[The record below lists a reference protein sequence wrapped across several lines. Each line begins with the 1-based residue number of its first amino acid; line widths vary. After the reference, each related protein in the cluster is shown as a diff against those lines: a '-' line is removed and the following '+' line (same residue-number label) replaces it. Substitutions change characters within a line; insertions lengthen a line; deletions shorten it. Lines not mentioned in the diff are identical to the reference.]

1 MKHTT
6 VIIAW
11 LLLGFSIPLCGQLVS
26 VKSSLAEDSIL
37 IGEQTDFT
45 LKVTAHENSLVRMPA
60 YEDTLTREIEILD
73 NVLRDT
79 LFQDSATIYIHTY
92 RVSTFD
98 TGTLTIPAQ
107 PVGFRHRAITDTIL
121 TRPVHL
127 HVASPAVDTTQPI
140 KPIKPPIN
148 TPVTIREIVPWILI
162 GWIGLLGITLIIALI
177 WIARNRDKQTDDA
190 LIKLSDPPHVIALR
204 NLDELEGKHLPQ
216 QGKVKEYYTHL
227 TEIIRRYI
235 SDLYGI
241 HAMEKTSYEIVEA
254 FSHQNYEQPALNE
267 QLDKLLQLA
276 DLVKFAREDP
286 LPEEN
291 ERNMEYARNFV
302 RQSYPLFYS
311 EIPSAETDQK
321 VPADHRQS
329 KKESDE

>member
-6 VIIAW
+6 FIIAW
-11 LLLGFSIPLCGQLVS
+11 LLLGFANPSSGQLVS

-45 LKVTAHENSLVRMPA
+45 LKVTAHENSLVRMPT
-60 YEDTLTREIEILD
+60 YEDTLTREIEIRD
-73 NVLRDT
+73 NILMDT
-79 LFQDSATIYIHTY
+79 LFQDSTNIYIHTY

-98 TGTLTIPAQ
+98 TGTLTIPSQ
-107 PVGFRHRAITDTIL
+107 QVVFRHGAITDTIL
-121 TRPVHL
+121 TRPVYL

-148 TPVTIREIVPWILI
+148 TPLTIREVLPWVLI
-162 GWIGLLGITLIIALI
+162 GWIGLLIITLMIALV
-177 WIARNRDKQTDDA
+177 WIARNRGQQTDAA
-190 LIKLSDPPHVIALR
+190 LLKPSDPPHEIALR
-204 NLDELEGKHLPQ
+204 NLDELEERRLPQ
-216 QGKVKEYYTHL
+216 QGMVKEYYTRL
-227 TEIIRRYI
+227 TEVIRRYI

-241 HAMEKTSYEIVEA
+241 NAMEKTSYEIVAA
-254 FSHQNYEQPALNE
+254 FSRQNTDQPALNE
-267 QLDKLLQLA
+267 QLDRLLQLA

-302 RQSYPLFYS
+302 LQSYPIFYS
-311 EIPSAETDQK
+311 ELPRAENHYEAPEDNEQL
-321 VPADHRQS
+321 
-329 KKESDE
+329 KKQSDE

>member
-11 LLLGFSIPLCGQLVS
+11 LLLGVTIPLNGQLVS
-26 VKSSLAEDSIL
+26 VKSSLAEDSLL

-45 LKVTAHENSLVRMPA
+45 LQVTAHQNSVVSMPV
-60 YEDTLTREIEILD
+60 YKDTLTREIEILET
-73 NVLRDT
+73 VGRDT
-79 LFQDSATIYIHTY
+79 LVQDSADVYLHTY

-107 PVGFRHRAITDTIL
+107 PVIFRHDEIIDTLL
-121 TRPVHL
+121 TRPVYL
-127 HVASPAVDTTQPI
+127 HVASPAVDTAQPI

-148 TPVTIREIVPWILI
+148 TPVTIREILPWVLI
-162 GWIGLLGITLIIALI
+162 GWIGLLCITLIIALI
-177 WIARNRDKQTDDA
+177 WIARNRDKQTNAA
-190 LIKLSDPPHVIALR
+190 LLKPSDPPHVIALR
-204 NLDELEGKHLPQ
+204 NLDELEDKRLPQ

-241 HAMEKTSYEIVEA
+241 NAMEKTSYEIVEA
-254 FSHQNYEQPALNE
+254 FSHQNDEQPALNE

-311 EIPSAETDQK
+311 EIPSEEMDHQA
-321 VPADHRQS
+321 PADNRQS

>member
-6 VIIAW
+6 IIIAW
-11 LLLGFSIPLCGQLVS
+11 VLLGSTIASNGQLVS
-26 VKSSLAEDSIL
+26 VKSSLSEDSLL
-37 IGEQTDFT
+37 IGEQADFT
-45 LKVTAHENSLVRMPA
+45 LKVTAHHNSVVSIPV
-60 YEDTLTREIEILD
+60 YEDTLTREIEILET
-73 NVLRDT
+73 VRRDT
-79 LFQDSATIYIHTY
+79 LEQDSADVYLHTY

-98 TGTLTIPAQ
+98 TGTLKIPAQ
-107 PVGFRHRAITDTIL
+107 PVIFRHNAIIDTLL
-121 TRPVHL
+121 TRPVYL
-127 HVASPAVDTTQPI
+127 HVASPAVDTAQPI

-148 TPVTIREIVPWILI
+148 TPVTIREIVPWVLI
-162 GWIGLLGITLIIALI
+162 GWIGLLLITLIIALI
-177 WIARNRDKQTDDA
+177 WIARNRDKQSGTA
-190 LIKLSDPPHVIALR
+190 LLKPSDPPHVIALR
-204 NLDELEGKHLPQ
+204 NLDELEDKRLPQ
-216 QGKVKEYYTHL
+216 HGKVKEYYTHL

-254 FSHQNYEQPALNE
+254 FSHQNNDHPELNE

-311 EIPSAETDQK
+311 EIPSAEADPQA
-321 VPADHRQS
+321 PADNRQP